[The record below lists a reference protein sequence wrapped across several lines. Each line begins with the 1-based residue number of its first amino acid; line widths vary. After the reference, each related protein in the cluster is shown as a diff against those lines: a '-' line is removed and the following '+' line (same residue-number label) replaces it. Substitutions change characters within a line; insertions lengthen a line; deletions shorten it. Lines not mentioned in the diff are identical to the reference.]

1 MKQGRP
7 QAVPN
12 LGPYPKTTRMKSL
25 KAGLPVLAA
34 ALVLAPP
41 GAALAGSVV
50 PPGNPAAIQ
59 YTEAFPTSR
68 GPTDAE
74 HSTGHKR
81 PDQTLGGR
89 NTKRLEDEGKDG
101 RETARV
107 AAETAPETVA
117 AQATGSGSGSAAGS
131 APKGGDGG
139 SGTGVSHKGD
149 GAAGASPQNVAAAD
163 DGGSGLDRVAGQAT
177 GLDTSEGTGLLLP
190 LVLLAILAWGSA
202 YVLRRRKRAA
212 R

>member
-12 LGPYPKTTRMKSL
+12 LGPYRKTTTMKPL
-25 KAGLPVLAA
+25 KPGLPVLAA
-34 ALVLAPP
+34 ALLLALPST
-41 GAALAGSVV
+41 ALATSVV
-50 PPGNPAAIQ
+50 PPSNPAATQ
-59 YTEAFPTSR
+59 YTEALPSSH

-74 HSTGHKR
+74 HSKGHKS

-89 NTKRLEDEGKDG
+89 NAKRLESEGEDG
-101 RETARV
+101 RETARI

-117 AQATGSGSGSAAGS
+117 PQATGSGSGSAAGS
-131 APKGGDGG
+131 APKGGSGTGSSQKGGAGGAAPPNMSAAGDGG
-139 SGTGVSHKGD
+139 SG
-149 GAAGASPQNVAAAD
+149 AGK
-163 DGGSGLDRVAGQAT
+163 VAGQAT

-190 LVLLAILAWGSA
+190 LVVLAILAWGGA

-212 R
+212 Q